1 LSVCEISGGI
11 VTRSACGSTTSR
23 MLATK
28 LKPSARAASNCWPG
42 IVIGAGQQKVDI
54 EERGH
59 VSAERR

>member
-1 LSVCEISGGI
+1 
-11 VTRSACGSTTSR
+11 